1 VISEYLER
9 LARELAFDPVLARR
23 MRREVEDHL
32 REALESDPSD
42 DRLDAERRAV
52 SSFGSPRAI
61 ASQFAVVS
69 LAALAR
75 RVGFAAVLLIGAV
88 FIAMKARVAWY
99 GVMPVPL
106 ADEMRTVGEIVLS
119 IDRWAF
125 WLALLAAAAGW
136 VYIDSRRPP
145 EGFTREYRT
154 RLRRFSAL
162 CSAATVALAVCVAAD
177 AALTLLRLIGA
188 QWSLGFVVPLF
199 SMAIE
204 VACAGALASWLHAMV
219 RQASRAAHLSRAL

>member
-1 VISEYLER
+1 MISDYLER
-9 LARELAFDPVLARR
+9 LARELAFDPALARR

-32 REALESDPSD
+32 LEALESDASD
-42 DRLDAERRAV
+42 DRLEAERRVLAR
-52 SSFGSPRAI
+52 FGSPRAI
-61 ASQFAVVS
+61 ASQFAAGS

-88 FIAMKARVAWY
+88 FVVMKARIAWY

-106 ADEMRTVGEIVLS
+106 ANEMRALAELVLS

-145 EGFTREYRT
+145 EDFTREYRKQ
-154 RLRRFSAL
+154 LRRFSAL
-162 CSAATVALAVCVAAD
+162 CSAATAALAVCVAAD
-177 AALTLLRLIGA
+177 AALTLLRLTGA
-188 QWSLGFVVPLF
+188 QWSVGFVVPLF

-204 VACAGALASWLHAMV
+204 LACAGALASWLHAMV
-219 RQASRAAHLSRAL
+219 RQASRAAHLSPAL

>member
-1 VISEYLER
+1 MISEYLEQ

-32 REALESDPSD
+32 REALESDPSG

-52 SSFGSPRAI
+52 ANFGSPRAI

-88 FIAMKARVAWY
+88 FIAMKARIAWY
-99 GVMPVPL
+99 GVMPFPM
-106 ADEMRTVGEIVLS
+106 ADETRALGEIVLS

-125 WLALLAAAAGW
+125 WLALAAAAAGW

-145 EGFTREYRT
+145 EGFTREYRAQ
-154 RLRRFSAL
+154 LRRFSAL
-162 CSAATVALAVCVAAD
+162 CSAATVALVVCVAAD

-188 QWSLGFVVPLF
+188 QWSVGFVVPLF

-204 VACAGALASWLHAMV
+204 IACAGALAAWLHAMV
-219 RQASRAAHLSRAL
+219 RHASRAAHLSPAP

>member
-1 VISEYLER
+1 MISEYLER

-32 REALESDPSD
+32 REALERDPSD

-52 SSFGSPRAI
+52 AKFGDPRAI

-75 RVGFAAVLLIGAV
+75 RVGLAALLLIGAV

-99 GVMPVPL
+99 GVMPFPL
-106 ADEMRTVGEIVLS
+106 AEETRALGEIVLS

-125 WLALLAAAAGW
+125 WLALLAGAAGW

-154 RLRRFSAL
+154 QLRRFSAL
-162 CSAATVALAVCVAAD
+162 CSAATAALVVCVASD
-177 AALTLLRLIGA
+177 GVLTLLRLIGA
-188 QWSLGFVVPLF
+188 QWSVGFFVPLF

-204 VACAGALASWLHAMV
+204 IACAGALVSCLRAMA
-219 RQASRAAHLSRAL
+219 RHASRTARLAPAL